1 MRREENVRPAMMK
14 GVSMLGDQGSGI
26 GDRGSRNSAA
36 TDEIHDFDR
45 IPVADDDV
53 REGMPSDNGAVVLDG
68 HPPGVD
74 LEMCQQLDHRHRPLE
89 LVGFAVEGDVHRSQ
103 SMKPESNR
111 RGSRGIS
118 VAWPIGV
125 RQGKPLNQSGLR
137 AR

>member
-1 MRREENVRPAMMK
+1 M
-14 GVSMLGDQGSGI
+14 
-26 GDRGSRNSAA
+26 
-36 TDEIHDFDR
+36 
-45 IPVADDDV
+45 
-53 REGMPSDNGAVVLDG
+53 
-68 HPPGVD
+68 
-74 LEMCQQLDHRHRPLE
+74 
-89 LVGFAVEGDVHRSQ
+89 GFAVEGDVHRSQ